1 MTVEAAGRVPAA
13 VVAVIVGCYIEP
25 IIVVLAGYEEVVA
38 GIVPIIVEVLFG
50 QAHSAVEWD

>member
-1 MTVEAAGRVPAA
+1 VTVEAAGRVPAA
-13 VVAVIVGCYIEP
+13 VVAYIVGCYIEP

-38 GIVPIIVEVLFG
+38 GIVPIIVVVLIG